1 MNHQVFSELDLTSL
15 LSLSFSTLINELH
28 DRLSEL
34 GFEDIRPAHGF
45 MFKCITPNGATGIE
59 LAEYLGITKQAVS
72 KMVDYLEKSG
82 YVMRQT
88 HPTDKRGKIIVLTE
102 RGWLVVKAK
111 EEILTEIEQRWIE
124 NIGAERMQMLKE
136 DLTKLVYEENEDKL
150 SSRYT
155 TCLVNK
161 NSI

>member
-15 LSLSFSTLINELH
+15 LSLSFSTSINELH

-34 GFEDIRPAHGF
+34 GFGDIRPIHGF
-45 MFKCITPNGATGIE
+45 MFKYITPNGATGIE

-82 YVMRQT
+82 YVMRKT
-88 HPTDKRGKIIVLTE
+88 HPTDKRGKNIVLTE
-102 RGWLVVKAK
+102 RGWLVVQAK
-111 EEILTEIEQRWIE
+111 EKILTEIEQRWIE

-136 DLTKLVYEENEDKL
+136 DLTKLVYETNEGKL
-150 SSRYT
+150 SLKFRP
-155 TCLVNK
+155 VW
-161 NSI
+161 

>member
-15 LSLSFSTLINELH
+15 LSLSFSTLIDELN
-28 DRLSEL
+28 DRMSEL
-34 GFEDIRPAHGF
+34 GFGDIRPAHGF
-45 MFKCITPNGATGIE
+45 MLTRIIPDGATGIE

-102 RGWLVVKAK
+102 RGWLAVKAK
-111 EEILTEIEQRWIE
+111 DKILTEIEQRWIE

-136 DLTKLVYEENEDKL
+136 DLTKLVYEANEGKL
-150 SSRYT
+150 LSR
-155 TCLVNK
+155 VRPVW
-161 NSI
+161 

>member
-1 MNHQVFSELDLTSL
+1 MNHQVFNELDLTSI
-15 LSLSFSTLINELH
+15 LSLSFSTSINELH

-34 GFEDIRPAHGF
+34 GFEDIRPVHGF
-45 MFKCITPNGATGIE
+45 MFKFITPSGATGIE

-111 EEILTEIEQRWIE
+111 EVRLAEIEGRWIE

-136 DLTKLVYEENEDKL
+136 DLTKLVYEANEGKL
-150 SSRYT
+150 SSR
-155 TCLVNK
+155 LRPVW
-161 NSI
+161 

>member
-1 MNHQVFSELDLTSL
+1 MNHQVFSELDLSSL
-15 LSLSFSTLINELH
+15 LSLSFSALINELH

-34 GFEDIRPAHGF
+34 GFGDIRPAHGF
-45 MFKCITPNGATGIE
+45 MFKCITPDGATGIE

-82 YVMRQT
+82 YVIRQT

-111 EEILTEIEQRWIE
+111 EEIIAEIEQRWIE
-124 NIGAERMQMLKE
+124 NIGAERMQMLKD
-136 DLTKLVYEENEDKL
+136 DLTKLVYEANEGKL
-150 SSRYT
+150 SSR
-155 TCLVNK
+155 LRPVW
-161 NSI
+161 

>member
-15 LSLSFSTLINELH
+15 LSLSFSASINELH
-28 DRLSEL
+28 EGLSEL
-34 GFEDIRPAHGF
+34 GFGDIRPAHGF
-45 MFKCITPNGATGIE
+45 MFKCIIPNGATGIE

-111 EEILTEIEQRWIE
+111 EKILTEIEGRWSE
-124 NIGAERMQMLKE
+124 NIGTERMQMLKK
-136 DLTKLVYEENEDKL
+136 DLSKLVFEENEGKL
-150 SSRYT
+150 SSS
-155 TCLVNK
+155 VK
-161 NSI
+161 PIW